1 MEKNNKNSN
10 QESFSKVSINWYPG
24 HMAKTKREIAE
35 KINLID
41 VIYEVIDS
49 RMPLSSK
56 IIDIDNLIKNKPRI
70 IVFTKY
76 DLCDQEETNKF
87 VSYYESLG
95 HKVICCDLINNQN
108 VVNKII
114 AESNV
119 IMKEMNEKRKAKGM
133 KPRSIRALVVGVPN
147 AGKSTLINRLVGK
160 KAAVIGD
167 KPGVTKSLSWIRINK
182 DIELLDSPGILWPK
196 IENQNHAYN
205 LAALSSIKEE
215 ILDPYLLSIHILKTM
230 YRLYPNNLKERYGI
244 ESIDFEDITP
254 TLDQIAVKRGALLK
268 GGEKDYDKV
277 YSIIIRDLKEN
288 HLGKITFDRIEELQ
302 ETN

>member
-1 MEKNNKNSN
+1 M
-10 QESFSKVSINWYPG
+10 SKTDNVRGYEDKKTINWYPG

-70 IVFTKY
+70 VIFTKY

-119 IMKEMNEKRKAKGM
+119 ILKDMNEKRKAKGM

-147 AGKSTLINRLVGK
+147 VGKSTLINRLVGR

-205 LAALSSIKEE
+205 LASLSSIKEE

-230 YRLYPNNLKERYGI
+230 YRLYPNNLKDRYGI
-244 ESIDFEDITP
+244 EEIDFADITP
-254 TLDQIAVKRGALLK
+254 TLDKIALKRGALLK

-288 HLGKITFDRIEELQ
+288 LLGKITFDRIEEIE

>member
-1 MEKNNKNSN
+1 MENVEKT
-10 QESFSKVSINWYPG
+10 FSKTSINWYPG
-24 HMAKTKREIAE
+24 HMAKTKREIQE

-70 IVFTKY
+70 VVFTKY

-87 VSYYESLG
+87 VKHYESLG
-95 HKVICCDLINNQN
+95 YKVLCCDLINNKN

-114 AESNV
+114 EESN
-119 IMKEMNEKRKAKGM
+119 IILKDMNEKRKEKGL
-133 KPRSIRALVVGVPN
+133 KPRAIRALVIGVPN
-147 AGKSTLINRLVGK
+147 VGKSTLINRLVGK
-160 KAAVIGD
+160 KAAAIGD

-196 IENQNHAYN
+196 FENQQHAYN
-205 LAALSSIKEE
+205 LASLSSIKEE
-215 ILDPYLLSIHILKTM
+215 ILDPYQLSVHILKMM
-230 YRLYPNNLKERYGI
+230 YQLYPENLKNRYGI
-244 ESIDFEDITP
+244 ETIDFDDIIP
-254 TLDQIAVKRGALLK
+254 TLDTIAIKRGALLK

-277 YSIIIRDLKEN
+277 YSIIIRDLKDN
-288 HLGKITFDRIEELQ
+288 LLGKVTFDRIEEL
-302 ETN
+302 EN

>member
-1 MEKNNKNSN
+1 MKKNDSNKSEK
-10 QESFSKVSINWYPG
+10 SFSSSSINWYPG

-56 IIDIDNLIKNKPRI
+56 IVDIDNLIKNKPRI
-70 IVFTKY
+70 IIFTKY
-76 DLCDQEETNKF
+76 DLCDQQETDKF
-87 VSYYESLG
+87 VKYYESLG
-95 HKVICCDLINNQN
+95 YKVICCDLINNKN

-114 AESNV
+114 AESN
-119 IMKEMNEKRKAKGM
+119 IILKDMNEKRKAKGM

-147 AGKSTLINRLVGK
+147 VGKSTLINRLVGK

-167 KPGVTKSLSWIRINK
+167 KPGVTKALSWIRINK

-196 IENQNHAYN
+196 IENQTHAYN
-205 LAALSSIKEE
+205 LASLSSIKEE
-215 ILDPYLLSIHILKTM
+215 IVDPSLLSIHILKTM
-230 YRLYPNNLKERYGI
+230 YKLYPNNLHERYGI
-244 ESIDFEDITP
+244 DEINFEDIIP
-254 TLDQIAVKRGALLK
+254 TLDKIAIKRGALLK

-277 YSIIIRDLKEN
+277 YSIIIRDLKDN
-288 HLGKITFDRIEELQ
+288 LLGKITFDRIEEI
-302 ETN
+302 NNC

>member
-1 MEKNNKNSN
+1 M
-10 QESFSKVSINWYPG
+10 SKTDNVKGYEDKKTINWYPG
-24 HMAKTKREIAE
+24 HMAKTKREITE

-70 IVFTKY
+70 VIFTKY

-87 VSYYESLG
+87 VTYYESLG
-95 HKVICCDLINNQN
+95 YKVICCDLINNKN
-108 VVNKII
+108 VVNRII
-114 AESNV
+114 AESN
-119 IMKEMNEKRKAKGM
+119 IILKDMNEKRKEKGL
-133 KPRSIRALVVGVPN
+133 KPRAIRALVVGVPN
-147 AGKSTLINRLVGK
+147 VGKSTLINRLVGR

-167 KPGVTKSLSWIRINK
+167 KPGVTKALSWIRINK

-196 IENQNHAYN
+196 IENQQHAYN
-205 LAALSSIKEE
+205 LASLSSIKEE
-215 ILDPYLLSIHILKTM
+215 ILDPYELSTHILKTM
-230 YRLYPNNLKERYGI
+230 YKLYPENLKNRYGI
-244 ESIDFEDITP
+244 EKIDFEDIVP
-254 TLDQIAVKRGALLK
+254 TLDLIAVKRGALLK

-288 HLGKITFDRIEELQ
+288 HLGNVTFDRIEEIQ
-302 ETN
+302 K